1 MKTRNSIMS
10 SVLCLGLLASGVTMA
25 QERHPNI
32 AAAQHL
38 IDDAIGKIDTA
49 QADNREQLGG
59 HAQKAKDLLMQAK
72 GELRA
77 AAEYADHHGR

>member
-1 MKTRNSIMS
+1 MKTRNLMLS
-10 SVLCLGLLASGVTMA
+10 SAICIVLVSGGVTMA

-38 IDDAIGKIDTA
+38 IDDAIGKIDAA
-49 QADNREQLGG
+49 QAANHDHLGD
-59 HAQKAKDLLMQAK
+59 HAQKAKQLLMEAK

-77 AAEYADHHGR
+77 AAEFADHH